1 MKNNIITRFLVILFL
16 LSVSGIS
23 RADEGMWLVNLLD
36 KNLTQQMKK
45 TGLKLDPKLIYDES
59 GSAVS
64 NAVVA
69 LDFGCTGSIISDKG
83 LLITNHHCAYSDIHA
98 LSTPEK
104 NYLEDGYWAMN
115 ISQEIPIKGKSVFSL
130 RKVTDVTDEIKQISD
145 SLKKNNIPGGMRKI
159 TNIIETKHSKQSGM
173 ETSCNSMWRGSKY
186 YMFYYEVYTDIRFV
200 GAPPVSVAAF
210 GGETDNWEW
219 PQHKGDF
226 ALYRVY
232 GNRDGKPAPYS
243 VDNVPISPKKVLPI
257 STKGIKDGDF
267 TMILGFPG
275 RTNRYSSSF
284 SIHEK
289 EKVTNPISVKIMR
302 EKLDIL
308 NKWMKS
314 DPNIRLKY
322 ADYYFGISNL
332 QEMLEGEVINFRRF
346 GVEKIF
352 QEREKELQQWIDSDS
367 QRQAKWGGLLQ
378 KLSTRYNGTEEITR
392 IKKYYQNTL
401 VGGYGLIAIANK
413 AGSLNNSSNRD
424 NLDTLKVG
432 QREYVNFIKEIEK
445 IYKECDMRAE
455 HEMLKYTLKTFVDNV
470 PPLYRG
476 DYINGLAK
484 QFNNDGEAMADYIFN
499 NSIFTNP
506 EKFRQIVKNDQPV
519 SVFGEDPLNLMSK
532 SIGVRPFNEAI
543 SKICK
548 GESIDQLEAEY
559 GRVVYQMN
567 LDKGRNQYPDANS
580 TMRLTYGTVGPLDPS
595 DGIHCKSQTTTQGLW
610 DKYNPD
616 NYDFNIKPRML
627 GFLENKDWGNY
638 CEKGK
643 MFINFLTD
651 NDITGGNSG
660 SPVMN
665 SNGEIIGLAF
675 DGNKE
680 SLASDAYFHP
690 QMNKCVNVDIR
701 YVLWIIDKYAGAGYL
716 IDEMHII
723 K

>member
-59 GSAVS
+59 GSAIS

-115 ISQEIPIKGKSVFSL
+115 QSQEIPIKGKSVFFL

-159 TNIIETKHSKQSGM
+159 TSIIETKHSKQSGM

-232 GNRDGKPAPYS
+232 GNKDGKPAPYS
-243 VDNVPISPKKVLPI
+243 VNNVPISPKKVLPI

-267 TMILGFPG
+267 TMIMGFPG

-367 QRQAKWGGLLQ
+367 QRQAKWGDLLQ
-378 KLSTRYNGTEEITR
+378 KLSTRYNETEEIIR

-432 QREYVNFIKEIEK
+432 QREYVNFIKDIEEI
-445 IYKECDMRAE
+445 YQECDMRAE

-484 QFNNDGEAMADYIFN
+484 QFNNDGEAMADYIFS

-559 GRVVYQMN
+559 GRVMYQMN

-627 GFLENKDWGNY
+627 GFLESKDWGNY

-643 MFINFLTD
+643 MFIDFLTN

-665 SNGEIIGLAF
+665 SKGEIIGLAF

>member
-16 LSVSGIS
+16 LSLSGIS

-59 GSAVS
+59 GSAIS

-115 ISQEIPIKGKSVFSL
+115 QSQEIPIKGKSVFFL

-159 TNIIETKHSKQSGM
+159 TSIIETKHSKKSGM

-232 GNRDGKPAPYS
+232 GNKDGKPAPYS
-243 VDNVPISPKKVLPI
+243 VNNVPISPKKVLPI

-267 TMILGFPG
+267 TMIMGFPG

-367 QRQAKWGGLLQ
+367 QRQAKWGDLLQ
-378 KLSTRYNGTEEITR
+378 KLSTRYNETEEIIR

-432 QREYVNFIKEIEK
+432 QREYVNFIKDIEEI
-445 IYKECDMRAE
+445 YQECDMRAE

-476 DYINGLAK
+476 NYINGLAK
-484 QFNNDGEAMADYIFN
+484 QFNNDGEAMADYIFS

-559 GRVVYQMN
+559 GRVMYQMN

-616 NYDFNIKPRML
+616 NYDFNVKPRML
-627 GFLENKDWGNY
+627 GFLESKDWGNY

-643 MFINFLTD
+643 MFIDFLTN

-665 SNGEIIGLAF
+665 SKGEIIGLAF

>member
-115 ISQEIPIKGKSVFSL
+115 ISQEIPIKGKSVFFL

-159 TNIIETKHSKQSGM
+159 TSIIETKHSKKSGM

-232 GNRDGKPAPYS
+232 GNKDGKPAPYS
-243 VDNVPISPKKVLPI
+243 VNNVPISPKKVLPI

-267 TMILGFPG
+267 TMIMGFPG

-367 QRQAKWGGLLQ
+367 QRQAKWGDLLQ
-378 KLSTRYNGTEEITR
+378 KLSTRYNETEEIIR

-432 QREYVNFIKEIEK
+432 QREYVNFIKDIEEI
-445 IYKECDMRAE
+445 YQECDMRAE

-484 QFNNDGEAMADYIFN
+484 QFNNDGEAMADYIFS

-559 GRVVYQMN
+559 GRVMYQMN

-616 NYDFNIKPRML
+616 NYDFNVKPRML
-627 GFLENKDWGNY
+627 GFLESKDWGNY

-643 MFINFLTD
+643 MFIDFLTN

-665 SNGEIIGLAF
+665 SKGEIIGLAF

>member
-59 GSAVS
+59 GSAIS

-115 ISQEIPIKGKSVFSL
+115 QSQEIPIKGKSVFFL

-159 TNIIETKHSKQSGM
+159 TSIIETKHSKKSGM

-232 GNRDGKPAPYS
+232 GNKDGKPAPYS
-243 VDNVPISPKKVLPI
+243 VNNVPISPKKVLPI

-267 TMILGFPG
+267 TMIMGFPG

-367 QRQAKWGGLLQ
+367 QRQAKWGDLLQ
-378 KLSTRYNGTEEITR
+378 KLSTRYNETEEIIR

-424 NLDTLKVG
+424 NIDTLKVG
-432 QREYVNFIKEIEK
+432 QREYVNFIKDIEEI
-445 IYKECDMRAE
+445 YQECDMRAE

-484 QFNNDGEAMADYIFN
+484 QFNNDGEAMADYIFS

-532 SIGVRPFNEAI
+532 SIGVRPFNETI

-559 GRVVYQMN
+559 GRVMYQMN

-627 GFLENKDWGNY
+627 GFLESKDWGNY

-643 MFINFLTD
+643 MFIDFLTN

-665 SNGEIIGLAF
+665 SKGEIIGLAF

>member
-59 GSAVS
+59 GSAIS

-115 ISQEIPIKGKSVFSL
+115 QSQEIPIKGKSVFFL

-159 TNIIETKHSKQSGM
+159 TSIIETKHSKQSGM

-232 GNRDGKPAPYS
+232 GNKDGKPAPYS
-243 VDNVPISPKKVLPI
+243 VNNVPISPKKVLPI

-267 TMILGFPG
+267 TMIMGFPG

-367 QRQAKWGGLLQ
+367 QRQAKWGDLLQ
-378 KLSTRYNGTEEITR
+378 KLSTRYNETEEIIR

-424 NLDTLKVG
+424 NIDTLKVG
-432 QREYVNFIKEIEK
+432 QREYVNFIKDIEEI
-445 IYKECDMRAE
+445 YQECDMRAE

-484 QFNNDGEAMADYIFN
+484 QFNNDGEAMADYIFS

-532 SIGVRPFNEAI
+532 SIGVRPFNETI

-559 GRVVYQMN
+559 GRVMYQMN

-627 GFLENKDWGNY
+627 GFLESKDWGNY

-643 MFINFLTD
+643 MFIDFLTN

-665 SNGEIIGLAF
+665 SKGEIIGLAF

>member
-59 GSAVS
+59 GSAIS

-115 ISQEIPIKGKSVFSL
+115 QSQEIPIKGKSVFFL

-159 TNIIETKHSKQSGM
+159 TSIIETKHSKKSGM

-232 GNRDGKPAPYS
+232 GNKDGKPAPYS
-243 VDNVPISPKKVLPI
+243 VNNVPISPKKVLPI

-267 TMILGFPG
+267 TMIMGFPG

-367 QRQAKWGGLLQ
+367 QRQAKWGDLLQ
-378 KLSTRYNGTEEITR
+378 KLSTRYNETEEIIR

-432 QREYVNFIKEIEK
+432 QREYVNFIKDIEEI
-445 IYKECDMRAE
+445 YQECDMRAE

-476 DYINGLAK
+476 NYINGLAK
-484 QFNNDGEAMADYIFN
+484 QFNNDGEAMADYIFS

-559 GRVVYQMN
+559 GRVMYQMN

-616 NYDFNIKPRML
+616 NYDFNVKPRML
-627 GFLENKDWGNY
+627 GFLESKDWGNY

-643 MFINFLTD
+643 MFIDFLTN

-665 SNGEIIGLAF
+665 SKGEIIGLAF

>member
-59 GSAVS
+59 GSAIS

-115 ISQEIPIKGKSVFSL
+115 QSQEIPIKGKSVFFL

-159 TNIIETKHSKQSGM
+159 TSIIETKHSKKSGM

-232 GNRDGKPAPYS
+232 GNKDGKPAPYS
-243 VDNVPISPKKVLPI
+243 VNNVPISPKKVLPI

-267 TMILGFPG
+267 TMIMGFPG

-367 QRQAKWGGLLQ
+367 QRQAKWGDLLQ
-378 KLSTRYNGTEEITR
+378 KLSTRYNETEEIIR

-432 QREYVNFIKEIEK
+432 QREYVNFIKDIEEI
-445 IYKECDMRAE
+445 YQECDMRAE

-484 QFNNDGEAMADYIFN
+484 QFNNDGEAMADYIFS

-559 GRVVYQMN
+559 GRVMYQMN

-627 GFLENKDWGNY
+627 GFLESKDWGNY

-643 MFINFLTD
+643 MFIDFLTN

-665 SNGEIIGLAF
+665 SKGEIIGLAF

>member
-59 GSAVS
+59 GSAIS

-115 ISQEIPIKGKSVFSL
+115 QSQEIPIKGKSVFFL

-159 TNIIETKHSKQSGM
+159 TSIIETKHSKQSGM

-232 GNRDGKPAPYS
+232 GNKDGKPAPYS
-243 VDNVPISPKKVLPI
+243 VNNVPISPKKVLPI

-267 TMILGFPG
+267 TMIMGFPG

-367 QRQAKWGGLLQ
+367 QRQAKWGDLLQ
-378 KLSTRYNGTEEITR
+378 KLSTRYNETEEIIR

-432 QREYVNFIKEIEK
+432 QREYVNFIKDIEEI
-445 IYKECDMRAE
+445 YQECDMRAE
-455 HEMLKYTLKTFVDNV
+455 HEMLKYTLKTFLDNV

-484 QFNNDGEAMADYIFN
+484 QFNNDGEAMADYIFS

-559 GRVVYQMN
+559 GRVMYQMN
-567 LDKGRNQYPDANS
+567 LDKSRNQYPDANS

-627 GFLENKDWGNY
+627 GFLESKDWGNY

-643 MFINFLTD
+643 MFIDFLTN

-665 SNGEIIGLAF
+665 SKGEIIGLAF

>member
-115 ISQEIPIKGKSVFSL
+115 ISQEIPIKGKSVFFL

-332 QEMLEGEVINFRRF
+332 QEMLEGEVMNFRRF

-484 QFNNDGEAMADYIFN
+484 QFNNDGEAMADYIFS

-559 GRVVYQMN
+559 GRVMYQMN
-567 LDKGRNQYPDANS
+567 LDKSRNQYPDANS

-627 GFLENKDWGNY
+627 GFLESKDWGNY

-643 MFINFLTD
+643 MFIDFLTN

-665 SNGEIIGLAF
+665 SKGEIIGLAF

>member
-16 LSVSGIS
+16 LSLSGIS

-59 GSAVS
+59 GSAIS

-115 ISQEIPIKGKSVFSL
+115 QSQEIPIKGKSVFFL

-159 TNIIETKHSKQSGM
+159 TSIIETKHSKKSGM

-232 GNRDGKPAPYS
+232 GNKDGKPAPYS
-243 VDNVPISPKKVLPI
+243 VNNVPISPKKVLPI

-267 TMILGFPG
+267 TMIMGFPG

-367 QRQAKWGGLLQ
+367 QRQAKWGDLLQ
-378 KLSTRYNGTEEITR
+378 KLSTRYNETEEIIR

-432 QREYVNFIKEIEK
+432 QREYVNFIKDIEEI
-445 IYKECDMRAE
+445 YQECDMRAE
-455 HEMLKYTLKTFVDNV
+455 HEMLKYILKTFVDNV

-476 DYINGLAK
+476 NYINGLAK
-484 QFNNDGEAMADYIFN
+484 QFNNDGEAMADYIFS

-559 GRVVYQMN
+559 GRVMYQMN

-616 NYDFNIKPRML
+616 NYDFNVKPRML
-627 GFLENKDWGNY
+627 GFLESKDWGNY

-643 MFINFLTD
+643 MFIDFLTN

-665 SNGEIIGLAF
+665 SKGEIIGLAF